1 MPPSAYPTRMT
12 QRLHHMAYRCR
23 DTEETRVFYEEVIG
37 LPLAAA
43 LPIEATATGRPVR
56 VLHSFFGLK
65 DGSYLAFFEVPDA
78 PFEFKEQHDF
88 DLHMALEAEPEDVER
103 AVAAARA
110 RGLEVRGPSDHGFI
124 RSTYFRDPNGYV
136 IELAVRTEVHAMF
149 VAEAPKA
156 AHAILDAWRAKNRE
170 LASEPA

>member
-1 MPPSAYPTRMT
+1 MT
-12 QRLHHMAYRCR
+12 ERLHHMAFRCR
-23 DTEETRVFYEEVIG
+23 CSEETRVFYEEVIG

-43 LPIEATATGRPVR
+43 LPIEVTATGRPAH
-56 VLHSFFGLK
+56 VLHTFFALK
-65 DGSYLAFFEVPDA
+65 DGSFIAFFEVPDS

-88 DLHMALEAEPEDVER
+88 DLHLALEADPEDVYR

-136 IELAVRTEVHAMF
+136 VELALRTHIHEAF
-149 VAEAPKA
+149 DAEAPKA
-156 AHAILDAWRAKNRE
+156 ARAILDAWKAKAAQR
-170 LASEPA
+170 SVEPA